1 MKQEIKIPVNQET
14 CDYIQRVIFER
25 NNLSFI
31 IARFFEKHRFD
42 KDASVLVDDTFKKY
56 HKDLELICYEYTVM
70 TGYISKLVDEFLRS
84 IGIEDSKSFQWSIDD
99 FINDRY
105 IVVKK
110 LGNTE

>member
-1 MKQEIKIPVNQET
+1 
-14 CDYIQRVIFER
+14 
-25 NNLSFI
+25 
-31 IARFFEKHRFD
+31 
-42 KDASVLVDDTFKKY
+42 
-56 HKDLELICYEYTVM
+56 M